1 MSITKEQLVNAKLAD
16 ANTADRWIEPL
27 NSAMEKFGINTPV
40 VQAHFLSQISHESGK
55 FRFTSE
61 NLNYSADGLMKI
73 FGKYFTSQ
81 LHANEYARNPER
93 IASRVY
99 ANRMGNGDEAS
110 REGWKYRGRGL
121 IQLTG
126 KDNYTAFS
134 KFMEDPDILENPDKV
149 SEPEYAALS
158 AAWFFKTRVYATAEA
173 GTVKDV
179 TKKINGGTIGL
190 EDREKEFSAIAKEL
204 GV

>member
-1 MSITKEQLVNAKLAD
+1 
-16 ANTADRWIEPL
+16 
-27 NSAMEKFGINTPV
+27 
-40 VQAHFLSQISHESGK
+40 
-55 FRFTSE
+55 
-61 NLNYSADGLMKI
+61 MKI
-73 FGKYFTSQ
+73 FGKYFTSP

-99 ANRMGNGDEAS
+99 ASRMGNGDEAS

>member
-1 MSITKEQLVNAKLAD
+1 MHITKEQLVNAKLCD
-16 ANTADRWIEPL
+16 AAIADRWIEPL
-27 NSAMEKFGINTPV
+27 NNAMEKFGINTPI

-73 FGKYFTSQ
+73 FGKYFMSPSF
-81 LHANEYARNPER
+81 ANEYARNPEK
-93 IASRVY
+93 IANRVY
-99 ANRMGNGDEAS
+99 GNRMGNGDEAS
-110 REGWKYRGRGL
+110 RDGWRYRGRGL

-134 KFMEDPDILENPDKV
+134 KFMEDPEILENPDKV
-149 SEPEYAALS
+149 AEPEYAALS

>member
-1 MSITKEQLVNAKLAD
+1 MITKEQLVNAKLCD
-16 ANTADRWIEPL
+16 AATADKWIEPL
-27 NSAMEKFGINTPV
+27 NAAMDKFGINTPV
-40 VQAHFLSQISHESGK
+40 IQAHFLSQISHESGK
-55 FRFTSE
+55 FRATSE
-61 NLNYSADGLMKI
+61 NLNYSAEGLVKI
-73 FGKYFTSQ
+73 FGKYFTPA
-81 LHANEYARNPER
+81 LAAEYARKPEM

-99 ANRMGNGDEAS
+99 GGRMGNGDEAS
-110 REGWKYRGRGL
+110 KEGWKYRGRGL

-126 KDNYTAFS
+126 KDNYTSFS
-134 KFMEDPDILENPDKV
+134 KYMEDPSILENPDMV